1 MPNAHIQPARRL
13 GWWHGWDGGTAAPC
27 QQRRRRRLA
36 ATGQGPATQGP
47 ATGRVYRAT
56 CPLEGWEALAESLGP
71 LYPPQ
76 LQLHHYVVLEAA
88 QQAAGT
94 MPDAPLIA
102 AYDFLP
108 ADPTSPITAALLLSG
123 GSVPGE
129 GGFEGHCAASA
140 WASAAHG
147 HKTRAPCPLPAGIAR
162 SRQLRGVPRQRC
174 QLVGCTTLS
183 DPHAAAAAFQ
193 RRYARGLQLLR
204 DDCTHHAD
212 RLIDHLLRSS
222 Q

>member
-123 GSVPGE
+123 GSVPG
-129 GGFEGHCAASA
+129 
-140 WASAAHG
+140 
-147 HKTRAPCPLPAGIAR
+147 IAR